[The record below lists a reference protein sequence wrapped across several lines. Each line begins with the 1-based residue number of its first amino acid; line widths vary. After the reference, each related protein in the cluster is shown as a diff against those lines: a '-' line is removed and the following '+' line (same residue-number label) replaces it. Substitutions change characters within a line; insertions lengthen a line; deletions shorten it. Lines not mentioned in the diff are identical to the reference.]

1 MPLLQNASHET
12 ICMWADEL
20 IRRMEAPAPAKE
32 AFEKLTER
40 FTLSSMLDQWREVIE
55 SPKIK

>member
-1 MPLLQNASHET
+1 
-12 ICMWADEL
+12 MWADEL
-20 IRRMEAPAPAKE
+20 IRQMEAPAPAKE